1 MGVFFAQF
9 MYTKH
14 CCTDPRIVGVRRRTK
29 LTGWLVVGRS
39 AGLTV
44 GPFVGGLLYTTG
56 FGKSLFK
63 WNTGP
68 GWGMARPSGSSPGL

>member
-1 MGVFFAQF
+1 
-9 MYTKH
+9 MYINCAKKTPIAH
-14 CCTDPRIVGVRRRTK
+14 ANDARVGAAK

-44 GPFVGGLLYTTG
+44 GPFVGGDRVRE
-56 FGKSLFK
+56 FPIQ

-68 GWGMARPSGSSPGL
+68 GWGMAAV